1 VVDDNANADH
11 VVRRATEVTRVAIV
25 RSTGADVPLNFVFDH
40 SRIQHIAMF
49 KPSLML
55 AMALVSCSAPTD
67 SHDAGPEPVVYSR
80 TFTGGLMQTVT
91 LSSGEVSEGDV
102 LEIRSVL
109 ENRSAAPVDVV
120 SQICGLTIHT
130 AMPLAEDQFVRCGGY
145 SLGGK
150 MRPGDTREE
159 SLSVVVGEGPGRYTI
174 AVRHALSP
182 ELWMMVDVMV
192 R

>member
-1 VVDDNANADH
+1 MK
-11 VVRRATEVTRVAIV
+11 RAIAAGSARPTTAVTRLVIA
-25 RSTGADVPLNFVFDH
+25 RSTRADVSLNFVFDH

-55 AMALVSCSAPTD
+55 VVALVSCTAPTE
-67 SHDAGPEPVVYSR
+67 SREPGPEPVVYTR

-91 LSSGEVSEGDV
+91 LSSGEVGAGEV

-109 ENRSAAPVDVV
+109 ENRAAAPVDVV
-120 SQICGLTIHT
+120 SHICGLTIHT
-130 AMPLAEDQFVRCGGY
+130 AMPLAADQLARCGGY
-145 SLGGK
+145 SLGGA

-159 SLSVVVGEGPGRYTI
+159 SLSVVVGEGPGTYTI

-182 ELWMMVDVMV
+182 ELWMMVDVTV